1 MMTAMSGA
9 HSQVCSFTG
18 IYFGL
23 NYSVARGGKGT
34 TEMAGRAVP
43 EHKHHFSLALGR
55 EDKHR
60 AIYVLLVS
68 FPRSSQIVTCQ
79 GPLEAACTM
88 PEQPQKRQERG
99 GSRARLQA
107 RILVAQVGLQQKT
120 LRGCFLSW
128 QVNETVAWFL
138 SVCVC
143 VPRRCSRCRSHPN
156 PVRRLAGKS
165 LIHFAS
171 SLHSFHSQMVFT
183 SNTVDQICEAFD
195 ASQLVDAG
203 RLLENACLQD
213 RINALDAPVKQCV
226 CRQD

>member
-1 MMTAMSGA
+1 MTAMSGA

-143 VPRRCSRCRSHPN
+143 AQAVLEMSQPSQPSSQACRQKSHPFCQQ
-156 PVRRLAGKS
+156 LAQLPFADG
-165 LIHFAS
+165 LHFEY
-171 SLHSFHSQMVFT
+171 
-183 SNTVDQICEAFD
+183 C
-195 ASQLVDAG
+195 
-203 RLLENACLQD
+203 
-213 RINALDAPVKQCV
+213 
-226 CRQD
+226 

>member
-1 MMTAMSGA
+1 MTAMSVA

-18 IYFGL
+18 IYLGL

-79 GPLEAACTM
+79 GPLEAASTM

-107 RILVAQVGLQQKT
+107 QILVAQVGLQQKT

-128 QVNETVAWFL
+128 QVNETVARFL

-143 VPRRCSRCRSHPN
+143 VCPGGARDVAAIPTQFAGLPAKVSSILSAACTASIRRR
-156 PVRRLAGKS
+156 
-165 LIHFAS
+165 S
-171 SLHSFHSQMVFT
+171 SLRTLLTRFVRLSMLHS
-183 SNTVDQICEAFD
+183 
-195 ASQLVDAG
+195 
-203 RLLENACLQD
+203 
-213 RINALDAPVKQCV
+213 
-226 CRQD
+226 